1 MGDAPDPAVGRPLVL
16 VGAGGHAAV
25 VADIAGLVGME
36 IVGLLTDGADVVGDL
51 AALPILGGD
60 SLFDDAGFIAA
71 HRFVVAIGGQ
81 RRRAAIAGGLAKRG
95 ARFAKLVHPTAVFA
109 GGVTMGEGSVAMAG
123 VIVNAGSRIGRHCI
137 LNTGASLD
145 HHGQLADGVHLGPQ
159 AVLAGT
165 VTVGEGA
172 FCATNCTIIPN
183 IAVGAWATVAA
194 GAVVMRDVPD
204 GATAIGNPARNIRPR
219 AMGSQSRA

>member
-1 MGDAPDPAVGRPLVL
+1 MGNGSNETGGRPLVL

-25 VADIAGLVGME
+25 VADIARLLGTD
-36 IVGLLTDGADVVGDL
+36 IAGLLTDGADVVADL
-51 AALPILGGD
+51 VGHTILGGD
-60 SLFDDAGFIAA
+60 ALFEDAGFVAA
-71 HRFVVAIGGQ
+71 HDFVVAIGGQ
-81 RRRAAIAGGLAKRG
+81 RRRTAVARDLAKKG
-95 ARFAKLVHPTAVFA
+95 ACFATLVHPTAVIA
-109 GGVTMGEGSVAMAG
+109 DRVTVGAGSVVMAG
-123 VIVNAGSRIGRHCI
+123 VIVNAGSRVGRHCI

-165 VTVGEGA
+165 VTAGEGA

-219 AMGSQSRA
+219 AASPQPRA